1 MIAFAG
7 QIYTFAIFQA
17 ALLLLPDKFS
27 LSQFYNEL
35 ISLSYR
41 GDFRMSFGE
50 DKNKIG
56 RIAEGSRVQLNQI
69 YMPLL
74 KADKDVSI
82 QGCII
87 EQVTTFLSE

>member
-1 MIAFAG
+1 MH
-7 QIYTFAIFQA
+7 TFTIFQA
-17 ALLLLPDKFS
+17 ALLFLPDKFS

-35 ISLSYR
+35 VSLSYR

-56 RIAEGSRVQLNQI
+56 RIAEGNRAQLNQI
-69 YMPLL
+69 YMPFL
-74 KADKDVSI
+74 KADKYISI
-82 QGCII
+82 QGDTI